1 VEQLHE
7 QTPDLWAMILR
18 RSPIFKGGNAMAK
31 APRGTAGRADY
42 SKMIPLSS
50 ILPINTGLSSATEHT
65 MVSILGSPRLP
76 LTTRDQPKRASD
88 LVKKL
93 RTPAKITDHIS
104 VEGIRPAV
112 ESLTDVLKK
121 VFEQEPD
128 LKNVLGTE
136 GMLNVRYRKPTSG
149 RKSTQVSNHSWGTAI
164 DFKIV
169 GKKAPGNTGGKVP
182 KFVAVMIPFF
192 NKAGW
197 FSGIAFHD
205 TMHFEVADETIR
217 KWSKQHLLDAA

>member
-1 VEQLHE
+1 
-7 QTPDLWAMILR
+7 
-18 RSPIFKGGNAMAK
+18 MAK
-31 APRGTAGRADY
+31 GPQDTAAQSGY
-42 SKMIPLSS
+42 SQLLPLTS

-65 MVSILGSPRLP
+65 MVSILGSPQLP
-76 LTTRDQPKRASD
+76 LTTKDQPTRASD

-93 RTPAKITDHIS
+93 KTPAKLTEHIS

-112 ESLTDVLKK
+112 QSLHDVLKT
-121 VFEQEPD
+121 VFDHEPK
-128 LKNVLGTE
+128 LANVLGTE

-149 RKSTQVSNHSWGTAI
+149 KKSTQISNHSWGTAI

-169 GKKAPGNTGGKVP
+169 GQKAPGNTGGKIP
-182 KFVAVMIPFF
+182 KFIAVLIPFF

-205 TMHFEVADETIR
+205 TMHFEVAEETIR
-217 KWSKQHLLDAA
+217 KWSKQHLFDPS